1 MCNFW
6 LFNKKLALLFHGLP
20 LNNEPYLPVLR
31 GVPERAAMPSACHRQ
46 MVKNWIW
53 MSLGKKPQKTSSLI
67 SPVTSFVG

>member
-46 MVKNWIW
+46 MVKNWIDP
-53 MSLGKKPQKTSSLI
+53 MNPRETFAGTLRREVRRLP
-67 SPVTSFVG
+67 